1 MLTKTYLPKK
11 DGIDRKWHVL
21 DGKEFV
27 LGRLATK
34 AAGIL
39 CGKIKPIYTPH
50 LDTGDFVIVVNADK
64 IKLTGKKLEQKIDY
78 RHSGYPTGDKYML
91 YGELMKTHPEKAVRL
106 AVKGM
111 LPKNRL
117 GDKMITRL
125 NVYKGAEH
133 PHIAQLNAGQGK
145 KKSETKENK

>member
-1 MLTKTYLPKK
+1 MTTLTRTYLPKK
-11 DGIDRKWHVL
+11 DGIVRKWHLL
-21 DGKEFV
+21 DGQDFV

-50 LDTGDFVIVVNADK
+50 LDTGDFAVVVNAEK
-64 IKLTGKKLEQKIDY
+64 VRLTGNKLQQKIDF
-78 RHSGYPTGDKYML
+78 RHSGYPGGDKYML
-91 YGELMKTHPEKAVRL
+91 YDELMKKNPEKAVRL

-117 GDKMITRL
+117 GAKMIKRL
-125 NVYKGAEH
+125 NIYKGPTH
-133 PHIAQLNAGQGK
+133 PHAAQFNAGMGK
-145 KKSETKENK
+145 KTEKTEK